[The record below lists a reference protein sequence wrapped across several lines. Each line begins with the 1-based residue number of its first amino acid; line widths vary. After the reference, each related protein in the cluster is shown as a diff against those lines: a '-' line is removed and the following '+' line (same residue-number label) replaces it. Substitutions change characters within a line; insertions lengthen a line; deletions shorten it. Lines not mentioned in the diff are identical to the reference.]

1 MSSQKKISS
10 FFMKKANDETIQPGS
25 AGDQGSEELKTG
37 AVADVDVKVIPLESN
52 EPETLMPSSLPAK
65 HLQGMMSWMNDSEK
79 IQLSTDLRAIIDRT
93 VEEWKTSGELFE
105 NSTIFDSPIKEGLK
119 TSPRLKNVSSVVFSF
134 KLSKFVLA
142 DLKQDLGSHGG
153 GTDEALVNIL
163 TSVTNRPDSKSNF
176 QSIEVKCFEDIIREV
191 TNIIKAGV
199 ELEDTNPAY
208 TTSVTDETDEVEP
221 EDSASCDHVETILES
236 DDDDDDDDDYSV
248 VSDSTV
254 SSIYST
260 DGQGGGDVTDV
271 FPKGPGALR
280 RPMTADV
287 SCQVFSYPPSL
298 DARPTG
304 PESLRLRRATSKGIV
319 QESSSRDFRMP
330 SPTIG
335 DEDSASCD
343 HVETILE
350 SGDVTDV
357 FPKGPGALRRPMTA
371 DVSCQV
377 FSYPPSLDDD
387 DESVVSGS
395 TVSSIYSTDGQ
406 GEGDVTDEF
415 PNCTVSSIYSTDGQ
429 GEGDVTDVF
438 PKGPGD
444 GFAAEFLSRDD
455 EVTAGSG
462 ADFPGL
468 RSFLAEDEAEEEEE
482 TEVTLVQHAA
492 QTSPIIVHRAYYASS
507 CGSL

>member
-65 HLQGMMSWMNDSEK
+65 HLQGMISWMNDSDK
-79 IQLSTDLRAIIDRT
+79 IQSSYGTDLRAII
-93 VEEWKTSGELFE
+93 
-105 NSTIFDSPIKEGLK
+105 
-119 TSPRLKNVSSVVFSF
+119 
-134 KLSKFVLA
+134 
-142 DLKQDLGSHGG
+142 
-153 GTDEALVNIL
+153 EA
-163 TSVTNRPDSKSNF
+163 
-176 QSIEVKCFEDIIREV
+176 
-191 TNIIKAGV
+191 
-199 ELEDTNPAY
+199 
-208 TTSVTDETDEVEP
+208 
-221 EDSASCDHVETILES
+221 
-236 DDDDDDDDDYSV
+236 
-248 VSDSTV
+248 
-254 SSIYST
+254 
-260 DGQGGGDVTDV
+260 
-271 FPKGPGALR
+271 
-280 RPMTADV
+280 
-287 SCQVFSYPPSL
+287 
-298 DARPTG
+298 
-304 PESLRLRRATSKGIV
+304 RRATSKGIV

-377 FSYPPSLDDD
+377 FSYPPSPLDDD

-444 GFAAEFLSRDD
+444 GRDD

-492 QTSPIIVHRAYYASS
+492 QTSPIIVHKAYYASS

>member
-37 AVADVDVKVIPLESN
+37 AVADVDVKV
-52 EPETLMPSSLPAK
+52 
-65 HLQGMMSWMNDSEK
+65 
-79 IQLSTDLRAIIDRT
+79 R
-93 VEEWKTSGELFE
+93 
-105 NSTIFDSPIKEGLK
+105 
-119 TSPRLKNVSSVVFSF
+119 
-134 KLSKFVLA
+134 
-142 DLKQDLGSHGG
+142 

-176 QSIEVKCFEDIIREV
+176 QSIDQSIEVKCFEDIIREV

-304 PESLRLRRATSKGIV
+304 PESLRRATSKGIV

-350 SGDVTDV
+350 SDD
-357 FPKGPGALRRPMTA
+357 
-371 DVSCQV
+371 DD
-377 FSYPPSLDDD
+377 DDD

-406 GEGDVTDEF
+406 DEGDVTDVF
-415 PNCTVSSIYSTDGQ
+415 PLSTVSSIYSTDGQ

-444 GFAAEFLSRDD
+444 GFASEFLSS
-455 EVTAGSG
+455 SG

-468 RSFLAEDEAEEEEE
+468 TTADDEAEEEEE

-492 QTSPIIVHRAYYASS
+492 QTSSIIVQKAYYAST

>member
-142 DLKQDLGSHGG
+142 DLKQDLDSHGG

-236 DDDDDDDDDYSV
+236 DDDDDDDD
-248 VSDSTV
+248 
-254 SSIYST
+254 
-260 DGQGGGDVTDV
+260 
-271 FPKGPGALR
+271 
-280 RPMTADV
+280 
-287 SCQVFSYPPSL
+287 
-298 DARPTG
+298 
-304 PESLRLRRATSKGIV
+304 
-319 QESSSRDFRMP
+319 
-330 SPTIG
+330 
-335 DEDSASCD
+335 
-343 HVETILE
+343 
-350 SGDVTDV
+350 
-357 FPKGPGALRRPMTA
+357 
-371 DVSCQV
+371 
-377 FSYPPSLDDD
+377 
-387 DESVVSGS
+387 ESVVSGS
-395 TVSSIYSTDGQ
+395 
-406 GEGDVTDEF
+406 
-415 PNCTVSSIYSTDGQ
+415 TVSSIYSTDGQ

-444 GFAAEFLSRDD
+444 GRDD